1 MSIPAFSQLLANK
14 ALTEKELAELL
25 KTAKTVPVMEKNC
38 MRYTMVDQK
47 TNLVFNQ
54 TIVSKYIFTYLGL
67 KEVRLEFDTAK
78 NKENFVGFLGAYRH
92 SDGSLH

>member
-47 TNLVFNQ
+47 TNLVEQ
-54 TIVSKYIFTYLGL
+54 RREMFTPWI
-67 KEVRLEFDTAK
+67 KQSEF
-78 NKENFVGFLGAYRH
+78 
-92 SDGSLH
+92 